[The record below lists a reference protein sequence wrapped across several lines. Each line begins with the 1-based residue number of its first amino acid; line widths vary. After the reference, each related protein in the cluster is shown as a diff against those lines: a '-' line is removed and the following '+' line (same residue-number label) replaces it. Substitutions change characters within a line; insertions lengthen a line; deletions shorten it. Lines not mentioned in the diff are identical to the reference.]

1 MRHQKLHLVGQD
13 AAVAQNKVFPQR
25 GHIRRV
31 KQRHARLLG
40 RAVGFAVV
48 ASLAGGDHV
57 HPSVLAV
64 LAEGDDVFAGQVG
77 FVEIVAAVS
86 AQVAVAGEEFAV
98 GQARFQI
105 EGVDARHAL
114 GADDAVDDD
123 FRLYAGDGVVAAT
136 VNRDFNTGFPAH
148 LVCRVMG
155 DGLFERNP
163 GLGQPLG
170 RQLQDLQHSPPMR

>member
-1 MRHQKLHLVGQD
+1 MRHQKFHLVIEY

-31 KQRHARLLG
+31 QQRHARLLR

-48 ASLAGGDHV
+48 TGLAGSDHV
-57 HPSVLAV
+57 HPSVLTV
-64 LAEGDDVFAGQVG
+64 LAEGDDVFAGQIG

-98 GQARFQI
+98 GQTRFQI

-123 FRLYAGDGVVAAT
+123 F
-136 VNRDFNTGFPAH
+136 
-148 LVCRVMG
+148 
-155 DGLFERNP
+155 
-163 GLGQPLG
+163 
-170 RQLQDLQHSPPMR
+170 